1 MKGIKKAILY
11 TVLILFSNQL
21 SAQYQLI
28 LNKQGRFQ
36 VINWEVYRYT
46 ECGFTKTEQTAHYK
60 KLLSIINAINTKNPV
75 LNELKGFDAVARIF
89 AEHCDL
95 KFGYGIPAM
104 INFEFAA
111 WFMDKGKEIAITD
124 EPPSW
129 KIYINR
135 PWQING
141 FQYTTYYSSS
151 EVKAGFNKA
160 AWDAAGKKLQELF
173 YTTGTKETLAPGLD
187 RYNGQ
192 DIVIYNP
199 DRPPYWL
206 PVTVREAYSMFFDYW
221 KLAPDKI
228 QSETMVKLLENEYE
242 LFTEEEKDGYAYG
255 SGKGVLAKIG
265 TNTSSPQVMR
275 VNPAYW
281 NRNLPKS
288 AIQFITFTISENKK
302 YLESVAAE
310 YLKKNSISYHE
321 AKFEAEFDVYSF
333 VSLIDK

>member
-1 MKGIKKAILY
+1 MKKAILL
-11 TVLILFSNQL
+11 TALFLFLIRL
-21 SAQYQLI
+21 SAQYPLI
-28 LNKQGRFQ
+28 LNKQGNFQ
-36 VINWEVYRYT
+36 VINWDVYRYS
-46 ECGFTKTEQTAHYK
+46 ECGFTKAEQTSHYQ
-60 KLLSIINAINTKNPV
+60 KLLSIINAIKTKNPI

-89 AEHCDL
+89 AEHCDP

-111 WFMDKGKEIAITD
+111 WFMDKGKEMAMTS

-135 PWQING
+135 PRQING
-141 FQYTTYYSSS
+141 FQYTTYSSSS
-151 EVKAGFNKA
+151 EVKTGFNKN
-160 AWDAAGKKLQELF
+160 AWEAAGKKLQELF
-173 YTTGTKETLAPGLD
+173 YTTGEKETLVPGLD
-187 RYNGQ
+187 RYNKQ

-199 DRPPYWL
+199 DRPAYWL
-206 PVTVREAYSMFFDYW
+206 PVTVREVYSLLFDYW
-221 KLAPDKI
+221 KLDPDKA
-228 QSETMVKLLENEYE
+228 QSETIVKLLENEYE

-255 SGKGVLAKIG
+255 FGKGVMAKIG

-302 YLESVAAE
+302 YLESTAAE

-321 AKFEAEFDVYSF
+321 AKFEAVFDVYSL
-333 VSLIDK
+333 VSVIDK